1 VIGHTTPE
9 AFDGGPIAVIKN
21 GDPITIDAKKREIN
35 LGIPAKELASRL
47 KAWKKP
53 KPNYTRGVLA
63 KYAAT
68 VSTASE
74 GAVTDRQF

>member
-1 VIGHTTPE
+1 LT
-9 AFDGGPIAVIKN
+9 
-21 GDPITIDAKKREIN
+21 
-35 LGIPAKELASRL
+35 SRL
-47 KAWKKP
+47 KAWKQP